1 MRKMALDGAFLYAV
15 KNELLELVGG
25 RVEKIHQPSREE
37 IIISI
42 RTRQGSKKIFISAN
56 AGSARV
62 HITENSVDNPQTPP
76 MFCMLLRKHLGS
88 GKLIGVRQDGLE
100 RILFLD
106 FECINELGDIVTITL
121 ACEIMGRCSNLI
133 IINNEGKIIDS
144 IKRVDEEM
152 SRERMV
158 LPGMKYTLPPRSERL
173 NFLSCQPEDITSA
186 LENTAPAE
194 LSKALIRIF
203 EGISPVLAR
212 EWTFFA
218 GRGVHLESGSLTQD
232 QTDRLLYI
240 IKKTGKQLRDGD
252 CCFSAVS
259 TKEGVLK
266 DFSFIRLS
274 QFGTLMYTK
283 ELPSA
288 HELLD
293 YFYSERDRASRTKQ
307 RANDLFKLLM
317 NLTERTSR
325 RIAVQREELSACGER
340 DKLKLWGDLISANMY
355 RIQKGDSLAVLE
367 NFYDEN
373 CPSVEIKLDVRK
385 TPSQNAQ
392 HYYSEY
398 KKAVTAE
405 KKLTEQIEKGEE
417 ELQYLDS
424 VFDALT
430 RAASENDIIQLRL
443 ELQEQ
448 GYIRSGMRKGKP
460 PKALP
465 PIEYKSS
472 DGFTILVGR
481 NNHQNDQLTLKFAE
495 KSDIWLHT
503 QTITGSHVLILTDGE
518 TPPDKTIEEAAIIA
532 AFNSRGKNSNLVPV
546 DYCLARFV
554 KKPSGAKPGKVI
566 FTNYSTA
573 FVKPDAELEQKL
585 RVK

>member
-1 MRKMALDGAFLYAV
+1 MALDGAFLYTI
-15 KNELLELVGG
+15 KTELMPLIGA

-37 IIISI
+37 IIISL
-42 RTRQGSKKIFISAN
+42 RTKQGGKKLFISAN

-62 HITENSVDNPQTPP
+62 HMTEKAVDNPQTPP

-88 GKLIGVRQDGLE
+88 GKLIDVRQDGLE

-106 FECINELGDIVTITL
+106 FECVNELGDVVTVTL

-133 IINNEGKIIDS
+133 IIGNDGHVIDS
-144 IKRVDEEM
+144 IKRVGEDM

-158 LPGMKYTLPPRSERL
+158 LPGMKYTMPPRDDRL
-173 NFLSCQPEDITSA
+173 SFLTATPQEITDRLRA
-186 LENTAPAE
+186 VGGTE
-194 LSKALIRIF
+194 LSKALIRVF

-212 EWTFFA
+212 EWSFFA
-218 GRGVHLESGSLTQD
+218 GRGAHLESDTIDGD
-232 QTDRLLYI
+232 QLDRLLFA
-240 IKKTGKQLRDGD
+240 IKRTKEQLLEND
-252 CCFSAVS
+252 CCFSVVMD
-259 TKEGVLK
+259 KEGMLK

-283 ELPSA
+283 ELTGAS
-288 HELLD
+288 ELLD
-293 YFYSERDRASRTKQ
+293 YFYYERDRAARTKQ
-307 RANDLFKLLM
+307 RANDLFKLLV

-325 RIAVQREELSACGER
+325 RIGNQREELSACAEKDR
-340 DKLKLWGDLISANMY
+340 YKLCGDIISANMY
-355 RIQKGDSLAVLE
+355 RINKGDSTAVLE

-373 CPSVEIKLDVRK
+373 CPTVEIALDVRK

-398 KKAVTAE
+398 KKCVTAE
-405 KKLTEQIEKGEE
+405 TMLAQQIEKGEE

-430 RAASENDIIQLRL
+430 RASSENDISQLRL
-443 ELQEQ
+443 ELSEQ
-448 GYIRSGMRKGKP
+448 GYIRSGGSKNKP

-465 PIEYKSS
+465 PIEYRSS
-472 DGFTILVGR
+472 DGFSIYVGR
-481 NNHQNDQLTLKFAE
+481 NNYQNDRLSLKMAE
-495 KSDIWLHT
+495 KTDMWLHT
-503 QTITGSHVLILTDGE
+503 QTITGSHVIIAANGAE
-518 TPPDKTIEEAAIIA
+518 IPDRTIEEAAIIA
-532 AFNSRGKNSNLVPV
+532 AVNSRGRGSNLVPV
-546 DYCLARFV
+546 DYCLARYV

-566 FTNYSTA
+566 FSNYQTA
-573 FVKPDAELEQKL
+573 FVKPDTELEERL

>member
-1 MRKMALDGAFLYAV
+1 MALDGAFLYAV
-15 KNELLELVGG
+15 KSELLPLVGG

-37 IIISI
+37 VIISI
-42 RTRQGSKKIFISAN
+42 RTRQGSRKIFISAN

-62 HITENSVDNPQTPP
+62 HITEKAVDNPQTPP

-88 GKLIGVRQDGLE
+88 GKLIDVRQDGLE

-106 FECINELGDIVTITL
+106 FECVNELGDVVTVTL

-133 IINNEGKIIDS
+133 IINNEGKILDS

-158 LPGMKYTLPPRSERL
+158 LPGMKYTLPPRRERL
-173 NFLSCQPEDITSA
+173 SFLSCEPDQITEA
-186 LENTAPAE
+186 LESSAPME

-218 GRGVHLESGSLTQD
+218 GRGAYLESDKLNED
-232 QTDRLLYI
+232 QLSRLLFTV
-240 IKKTGKQLRDGD
+240 KRTKEQLTEEK
-252 CCFSAVS
+252 CCFTAASD
-259 TKEGVLK
+259 KDGVLK

-283 ELPSA
+283 ELASA
-288 HELLD
+288 SELLD
-293 YFYSERDRASRTKQ
+293 YFYFERDRAARTKQ

-325 RIAVQREELSACGER
+325 RISVQREELSACA
-340 DKLKLWGDLISANMY
+340 DKDRFKLYGDLISANMY
-355 RIQKGDSLAVLE
+355 RIQKGDSSVEAE

-373 CPSVEIKLDVRK
+373 CPQIEIKLDVRK

-405 KKLTEQIEKGEE
+405 RKLAEQIEKGEE

-430 RAASENDIIQLRL
+430 RAVSENDIIQLRL

-448 GYIRSGMRKGKP
+448 GYIRSGVRKGKP

-495 KSDIWLHT
+495 KNDMWLHT
-503 QTITGSHVLILTDGE
+503 QSITGSHVLILTDGAV
-518 TPPDKTIEEAAIIA
+518 PPDRTIEEAAVIA
-532 AFNSRGKNSNLVPV
+532 AVNSRGKDSNLVPV
-546 DYCLARFV
+546 DYCLARYV

-573 FVKPDAELEQKL
+573 FVKPDIELEQSL

>member
-1 MRKMALDGAFLYAV
+1 MALDGAFLCAV
-15 KNELLELVGG
+15 KKELLPLVGG

-62 HITENSVDNPQTPP
+62 HITENPVDNPQTPP

-88 GKLIGVRQDGLE
+88 GKLIDVRQDGLE

-106 FECINELGDIVTITL
+106 FECVNELGDVVTVTL

-133 IINNEGKIIDS
+133 IINHEGKILDS

-158 LPGMKYTLPPRSERL
+158 LPGMRYTLPPRSERL
-173 NFLSCQPEDITSA
+173 NFLTCGSEQIAKAVKNS
-186 LENTAPAE
+186 APAE
-194 LSKALIRIF
+194 LSKALIRSF

-218 GRGVHLESGSLTQD
+218 GRGVHLESDKLTDD
-232 QTDRLLYI
+232 QLDRLI
-240 IKKTGKQLRDGD
+240 FAVKRTGEQLTEGR
-252 CCFSAVS
+252 CCFTVVS
-259 TKEGVLK
+259 DKEGMLK

-288 HELLD
+288 SELLD
-293 YFYSERDRASRTKQ
+293 CFYSERDRTARTRQ

-317 NLTERTSR
+317 NLTERTAR
-325 RIAVQREELSACGER
+325 RIAVQREELSACAGR
-340 DKLKLWGDLISANMY
+340 DYYKLCGDLISANMY
-355 RIQKGDSLAVLE
+355 RIQKGDSMAVLE
-367 NFYDEN
+367 NFYDEG
-373 CPSVEIKLDVRK
+373 CPPTEIKLDVRK

-392 HYYSEY
+392 YYYSEY

-405 KKLTEQIEKGEE
+405 QKLTEQIAKGEE

-430 RAASENDIIQLRL
+430 RSVSENDIIQLRL
-443 ELQEQ
+443 ELSEQ
-448 GYIRSGMRKGKP
+448 GYIRSGTRKGKP

-465 PIEYKSS
+465 PVEYKSS

-481 NNHQNDQLTLKFAE
+481 NNHQNDQLSLKFAE
-495 KSDIWLHT
+495 KSDLWLHT
-503 QTITGSHVLILTDGE
+503 QSITGSHVLILTDGAV
-518 TPPDKTIEEAAIIA
+518 PPDRTIEEAAVIA
-532 AFNSRGKNSNLVPV
+532 AVNSRGKGSNLVPV
-546 DYCLARFV
+546 DYCLAKYV

-573 FVKPDAELEQKL
+573 FVKPDAELEQRLK
-585 RVK
+585 VK